1 MDFAFLIHSRD
12 YTDVQRKF
20 KIAKFLPKSW
30 VEFWCLHWPP
40 VVTSKIVITIDNVL
54 KFVIKFVIDPEVKY
68 PHLKNQKGEKNYE

>member
-12 YTDVQRKF
+12 HTDVQRKF

-40 VVTSKIVITIDNVL
+40 VIVSKIKGLKSLKIDFGETRQMCTHIT
-54 KFVIKFVIDPEVKY
+54 
-68 PHLKNQKGEKNYE
+68 EKAGFFGYFLV